1 MILGIDVGGTH
12 TDAVLIDH
20 FRLLKKA
27 KVPTDPDN
35 LLTSLLEVTTEL
47 VDEEGIDQLEKVV
60 LSTTISTNAI
70 VQHKVDPVGIMA
82 VSGPGLPPALLQ
94 LGPNTHILSGYLNH
108 RGIEI
113 ARIDRDEAT
122 RIASRFHSEGI
133 RNVALIGKFSTRNP
147 KQELELQ
154 EIVRK
159 HLPEQFQHVS
169 LGHRMSGRLNFPRRI
184 ATTYLNEAIWRPYQ
198 RFVSQVLRFV
208 HERKISIPIYI
219 LKADGGTFDITQ
231 SMEFPVQTILSGP
244 AASIMGILATAGCCS
259 DAIALDIGGT
269 TTDIALFADGVP
281 LLEAFGVT
289 IEGHRTLIR
298 GLRTKSIGVGGD
310 SVIRLQEGKILIG
323 PEREGAAAACGGPF
337 PTPTDAMI
345 VLGSTGIGDAEK
357 AADALAPIAAQLDC
371 SVVEAARRI
380 FNETCRK
387 IAAHVRAVLDEI
399 NNQPVY
405 TIHEMLDGK
414 KLNPRT
420 LYVVGGPAGPLAPEL
435 GRLLDC
441 EVHIPIHAE
450 VANAIGAALARTT
463 AEITLIADTERRT
476 LSIAEEGLQTSIP
489 PDFTMEDAIRIGTE
503 KLRSKVLTM
512 GDAEEEPQIEVA
524 EAQEFNMVRDYYTSG
539 KNIRVKLQVK
549 PGCIGDLKRGETLCR

>member
-20 FRLLKKA
+20 FRVLKKA
-27 KVPTDPDN
+27 KVLTNPEN
-35 LLTSLLEVTTEL
+35 LLTSLLDVTTEL
-47 VDEEGIDQLEKVV
+47 VDEATIDRLERVV

-70 VQHKVDPVGIMA
+70 VQHKVDSVGIMA

-94 LGPNTHILSGYLNH
+94 IDPNTHILSGYLNH

-113 ARIDRDEAT
+113 ARIDREEAS
-122 RIASRFHSEGI
+122 RIASRFLSEGI
-133 RNVALIGKFSTRNP
+133 RNVGIIGKFSTRNP

-159 HLPEQFQHVS
+159 LGHDRLQHVS

-184 ATTYLNEAIWRPYQ
+184 ATTYLNEAIWRIYQ
-198 RFVSQVLRFV
+198 IFVTQVLHFV
-208 HERKISIPIYI
+208 HARKITIPIYI
-219 LKADGGTFDITQ
+219 LKADGGTFDISQ
-231 SMEFPVQTILSGP
+231 SVEYPVQTILSGP
-244 AASIMGILATAGCCS
+244 AASIMGILATTGCTS

-281 LLEAFGVT
+281 LLEALGVT

-310 SVIRLQEGKILIG
+310 SVIRVREGKIFIG
-323 PEREGAAAACGGPF
+323 PEREGVAAACGGPF

-345 VLGSTGIGDAEK
+345 VLGMTVIGDADK
-357 AADALAPIAAQLDC
+357 AAASLTPIAAALNC
-371 SVVEAARRI
+371 PVVEAARAV
-380 FNETCRK
+380 FEETCRK
-387 IAAHVRAVLDEI
+387 IAGHVRAVLEEI

-405 TIHEMLDGK
+405 TIHEILEGK
-414 KLNPRT
+414 KLNPRM

-463 AEITLIADTERRT
+463 AEMTLLADTERRT
-476 LSIAEEGLQTSIP
+476 LTIAEEGLQIP
-489 PDFTMEDAIRIGTE
+489 IPHDFRMEDAVRIGRE
-503 KLRSKVLTM
+503 KLREKVLNM
-512 GDAEEEPQIEVA
+512 GAAEEDLEIELV
-524 EAQEFNMVRDYYTSG
+524 EAQEFNMIRDYHTSG
-539 KNIRVKLQVK
+539 KNIRVKVQVK
-549 PGCIGDLKRGETLCR
+549 PGCIAGLKRGKTLCR

>member
-20 FRLLKKA
+20 LRVLKKA
-27 KVPTDPDN
+27 KALTNPEN
-35 LLTSLLEVTTEL
+35 LLSSLLEVTTEL
-47 VDEEGIDQLEKVV
+47 VDEATIDQLERVV

-94 LGPNTHILSGYLNH
+94 IDSNTHILSGYLNH

-113 ARIDRDEAT
+113 ATIDQEEAS
-122 RIASRFHSEGI
+122 RIASRFRSEGI
-133 RNVALIGKFSTRNP
+133 RNVGIIGKFSTRNP
-147 KQELELQ
+147 KQELELR

-159 HLPEQFQHVS
+159 LDHDPLQHVS

-184 ATTYLNEAIWRPYQ
+184 ATAYLNEAIFRPYQ
-198 RFVSQVLRFV
+198 RFVTQVLRFV
-208 HERKISIPIYI
+208 HTRKITIPIYI
-219 LKADGGTFDITQ
+219 LKADGGTFDIAQ
-231 SMEFPVQTILSGP
+231 SVEYPVQTILSGP
-244 AASIMGILATAGCCS
+244 AASIMGILATTGCGS

-269 TTDIALFADGVP
+269 TTDIALFAAGVP
-281 LLEAFGVT
+281 LFEAFGVT

-310 SVIRLQEGKILIG
+310 SVVRVREGRIFIG
-323 PEREGAAAACGGPF
+323 PEREGVAAACGGPF

-345 VLGSTGIGDAEK
+345 VLGMTVIGDAEK
-357 AADALAPIAAQLDC
+357 AAASLTPIAAALNC
-371 SVVEAARRI
+371 PVVEAARAI
-380 FNETCRK
+380 FDETCRK
-387 IAAHVRAVLDEI
+387 IAGHVRAVLDET
-399 NNQPVY
+399 NNRPVY
-405 TIHEMLDGK
+405 TIHEMLEGK

-441 EVHIPIHAE
+441 EAHIPIHAE

-463 AEITLIADTERRT
+463 AEMTLLADTERRT
-476 LSIAEEGLQTSIP
+476 LTIAEEGFQTPIP
-489 PDFTMEDAIRIGTE
+489 PDFTMEDAIRIGRE
-503 KLRSKVLTM
+503 KLREKVLGM
-512 GDAEEEPQIEVA
+512 GAVEVEPEIEVV
-524 EAQEFNMVRDYYTSG
+524 EAQEFNMVRDYHTSG
-539 KNIRVKLQVK
+539 KNIRVKVQVK
-549 PGCIGDLKRGETLCR
+549 PGCIADLRRGDALCR